1 MRPALLSDIEIQRE
15 LNGALRGWTRRGPM
29 LMKVYNFATFTDAI
43 AWVNLVA
50 IAAEAADHHPDLDIR
65 FRQVGASLATHES
78 GGITERDVEMAK
90 RMDEL
95 SGRSVEAGELD
106 GDRGA

>member
-15 LNGALRGWTRRGPM
+15 LNSTLRGWTRRGPM
-29 LMKVYNFATFTDAI
+29 LLKTYQFATFAEAI

-50 IAAEAADHHPDLDIR
+50 IAAEAANHHPDLDIR
-65 FRQVGASLATHES
+65 FRQIGAALATHES
-78 GGITERDVEMAK
+78 GGITALDIEMAK

-95 SGRSVEAGELD
+95 AGGTEEQ
-106 GDRGA
+106 GPDRGA